1 MLSKQDNETMTRVG
15 PGTPAGNLLR
25 RYWHALCPASE
36 ITSEKPKKRLKVLD
50 EELVLFRDGR
60 GRWALLG
67 DHCPHRAASLY
78 YGTLEPD
85 GIRCAYHGWK
95 FDADGKCLEQ
105 PLEPKETCFKDEV
118 KQTSYRV
125 EELAG
130 ILFAY
135 MGPEPAPLLPRWD
148 LLVREDGVKK
158 IVVLPVHKCNWLQT
172 MENSVD
178 PAHTVYL
185 HAHQFKV
192 RGMKGGEYYG
202 RKIEKLEF
210 EEVRGPLWAGV
221 LKKRTFAQDGR
232 MDEETG
238 HPLVF
243 PNMLYAPQGPDLV
256 IHWRTPIDD
265 HNTYVIWMT
274 FRPSKDGARVAQPAR
289 PPVEYLPPLKT
300 PEGEY
305 EMTTFASQDMMA
317 WETQGPVFDRTKEN
331 LGYTDRGISLYR
343 RMLKEQIR
351 VVADGG
357 EPLGLI
363 RDAAKNNIVTF
374 EVSRGQA
381 REEFTR
387 TWFASYSDQQ
397 AKKEHHQAG

>member
-1 MLSKQDNETMTRVG
+1 MLSRQDNETMTRVG

-25 RYWHALCPASE
+25 RYWHAICPAAE
-36 ITSEKPKKRLKVLD
+36 ITAQKPKKRLKVLG
-50 EELVLFRDGR
+50 EELVLFRDGS
-60 GRWALLG
+60 GKYGLVG
-67 DHCPHRAASLY
+67 EHCPHRAASLY
-78 YGTLEPD
+78 YGTVEPD

-95 FDADGKCLEQ
+95 FDARGKCLEQ
-105 PLEPKETCFKDEV
+105 PLEPQGRCFKEEINH
-118 KQTSYRV
+118 TAYRI

-135 MGPEPAPLLPRWD
+135 MGPRPAPLLPRWD
-148 LLVREDGVKK
+148 LLVREDGIKK
-158 IVVLPVHKCNWLQT
+158 IVVLPEHKCNWLQT

-178 PAHTVYL
+178 PAHTFYL
-185 HAHQFKV
+185 HAHQFKI

-202 RKIEKLEF
+202 RPIEKLEF

-221 LKKRTFAQDGR
+221 LKKRTYADSV
-232 MDEETG
+232 ETESEAG

-265 HNTYVIWMT
+265 ANTYVIWMT
-274 FRPSKDGARVAQPAR
+274 FRPSKDGARVEQPAR
-289 PPVEYLPPLKT
+289 PPVEYLPPMLT

-317 WETQGPVFDRTKEN
+317 WETQGPVFDRTKEH
-331 LGYTDRGISLYR
+331 LGATDRGITLYR
-343 RMLKEQIR
+343 RLLKEQIR

-363 RDAAKNNIVTF
+363 RDAAQNRCVTF
-374 EVSRGQA
+374 DVSKGQA
-381 REEFTR
+381 REEYLK
-387 TWFASYSDQQ
+387 TWSASYHDLS
-397 AKKEHHQAG
+397 HQVE